1 MSDFQTW
8 AQSIDPKVWSK
19 NDLHYSKLAWDEGR
33 KELEARIERKDIK
46 LAEYVRIIVGY
57 EEETQKWNDV
67 MQVLKHQ
74 ITKLTDRIDEAEAE
88 VQELR
93 HKSISDHATIVVL
106 ESFIA
111 SIDPDLLDP
120 KEEVFW
126 EELHK
131 KYYPEHYGR

>member
-1 MSDFQTW
+1 MSYVTLDSSTG
-8 AQSIDPKVWSK
+8 KVEVTVTSH
-19 NDLHYSKLAWDEGR
+19 DQHIREL
-33 KELEARIERKDIK
+33 KE
-46 LAEYVRIIVGY
+46 
-57 EEETQKWNDV
+57 
-67 MQVLKHQ
+67 
-74 ITKLTDRIDEAEAE
+74 RIDELEAE

-111 SIDPDLLDP
+111 GIDPDLLDP